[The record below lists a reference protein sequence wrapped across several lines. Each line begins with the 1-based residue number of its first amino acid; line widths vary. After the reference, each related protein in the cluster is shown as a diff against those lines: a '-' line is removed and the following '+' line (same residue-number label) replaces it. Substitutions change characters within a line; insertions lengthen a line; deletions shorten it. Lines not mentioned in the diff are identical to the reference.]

1 MKKVFIPDSAS
12 FPTTADAVVIGGGI
26 VGVATAY
33 WLSKSGLKTV
43 LVEARDGLSTLT
55 TPQSIEGFRTQFTE
69 PAIAGLALPSIA
81 FYEQFAD
88 RLGMPDV
95 DINVEQNGYLFVSD
109 DPDMAPR
116 LEEAVQTH
124 HRLGATQSEFLDT
137 AAIRARFP
145 YIGEQMVAG
154 TFCGRDGWLSSHEV
168 TQAFARASDAKFLI
182 STKVVDIETDT
193 DGVCSV
199 LTDRG
204 GISTR
209 HVVNAAGPFA
219 AEVSK
224 MVGVDLPIE
233 AVRRQKIYATP
244 QPEIPQDAPLCIDI
258 GQEVYWRPAHGG
270 AFLAWVDPDEPVT
283 EIPGEEVATDWNFGA
298 VVLDKIIR
306 LTPFWEDIIP
316 RLRARDI
323 LPSAGYYMYTPDDQ
337 PLIGPV
343 PEIPGYHLNCGY
355 WQGVMLAPEAGRL
368 AASLVTGATRPQDN
382 PLRLSRYQE
391 GNVTKSDSFLRGRN

>member
-12 FPTTADAVVIGGGI
+12 FPATADAVVIGGGI

-55 TPQSIEGFRTQFTE
+55 TPQSIESFRSQFTE
-69 PAIAGLALPSIA
+69 PAMAGLALPSIA

-95 DINVEQNGYLFVSD
+95 DINIEQNGYLFVSD

-116 LEEAVQTH
+116 LEEAVQTY

-137 AAIRARFP
+137 GAIRARFP

-154 TFCGRDGWLSSHEV
+154 TFCGRDGWLSSHEAK
-168 TQAFARASDAKFLI
+168 QAFARASAAKFLI

-258 GQEVYWRPAHGG
+258 G
-270 AFLAWVDPDEPVT
+270 
-283 EIPGEEVATDWNFGA
+283 
-298 VVLDKIIR
+298 
-306 LTPFWEDIIP
+306 
-316 RLRARDI
+316 
-323 LPSAGYYMYTPDDQ
+323 
-337 PLIGPV
+337 
-343 PEIPGYHLNCGY
+343 
-355 WQGVMLAPEAGRL
+355 
-368 AASLVTGATRPQDN
+368 
-382 PLRLSRYQE
+382 
-391 GNVTKSDSFLRGRN
+391 